1 VIASCHVRP
10 DYYRDSVFLMRA
22 AQEVRKV
29 KGVLDAGMMMGTP
42 ANKRVLRAA
51 GLLAPAGEAAGPGDL
66 IIAVSAEAQDSADS
80 AVAAAIGLLDSQEGE
95 RGAETTGQASWASL
109 EGAVESDP
117 EANVALISVPGEY
130 AAAEARRALS
140 RGLNV
145 FLFSDNVPLAGEI
158 QLKATGQS
166 IGKLVMGPDCGTAI
180 IDGVPL
186 GFANAVPRGTIGVIG
201 ASGTGM
207 QVVTCLLARS
217 GMGVSQ
223 AIGTGSR
230 DLTSDVGGTS
240 TLQALDLL
248 SRDPATEEI
257 VLVSKVPSP
266 SVADRV
272 VARLAA
278 CEKPIVANF
287 LGYTPGGIAANGLT
301 FARMLE
307 DVIPAVARL
316 SGSDWP
322 AESLDYW
329 WTHEDVASAVRGEC
343 EGLVPGQDLIRGL
356 YSGGTLCQEAALV
369 LSGRGATSSVATA
382 LDGTGTIALPAGA
395 HCLIDLGADEF
406 TVGRPHPMIDLS
418 LRSQLMR
425 ECAADPRVA
434 VVLFDVV
441 LGFGAHPDPATELAL
456 AVTAARANAADA
468 GRKISFIASV
478 CGTDADL
485 QGLHR
490 SAAVLQDAG
499 VVVLPTNA
507 QAARL
512 ACLVAE
518 RKLPTD
524 DACSAVPWRSTCSLP
539 SPVNQPLFGTPCRVV
554 NVGLPG
560 FFDTLR
566 TVGAPAIQVDW
577 RPPLG
582 GDAALASRLA
592 AIL

>member
-22 AQEVRKV
+22 AQEVRGA
-29 KGVLDAGMMMGTP
+29 KGVLDVGMMMGTP

-51 GLLAPAGEAAGPGDL
+51 GLLDAAGEAAGPGDL
-66 IIAVSAEAQDSADS
+66 VIAVSAETQDFADA
-80 AVAAAIGLLDSQEGE
+80 AVAAAIALLDAQVDGPAA
-95 RGAETTGQASWASL
+95 RTADAAHWASL
-109 EGAVESDP
+109 EGAVEAEP
-117 EANVALISVPGEY
+117 KANVALISVPGDY

-145 FLFSDNVPLAGEI
+145 FLFSDNVALDAEI
-158 QLKATGQS
+158 RLKTIGRAY
-166 IGKLVMGPDCGTAI
+166 GKLVMGPDCGTAI

-217 GMGVSQ
+217 GMGISQ

-230 DLTSDVGGTS
+230 DLTSDVGGAS

-248 SRDPATEEI
+248 ARDPATEA
-257 VLVSKVPSP
+257 VVVVSKVPSP
-266 SVADRV
+266 SVADTV
-272 VARLAA
+272 VARLAE
-278 CEKPIVANF
+278 CGKPAVANF
-287 LGYTPGGIAANGLT
+287 LGYTPAGIAAGGLT

-307 DVIPAVARL
+307 DVVPAVAHL
-316 SGSDWP
+316 SGSNWP
-322 AESLDYW
+322 AGRLDYW
-329 WTHEDVASAVRGEC
+329 WPYEDVARAAQSEC
-343 EGLVPGQDLIRGL
+343 EHLAPGQDLIRGL

-369 LSGRGATSSVATA
+369 LSDHGTPSSDATIPEVA
-382 LDGTGTIALPAGA
+382 GTITFPGDA
-395 HCLIDLGADEF
+395 HCVIDLGADEF

-418 LRSQLMR
+418 LRSRLML

-456 AVTAARANAADA
+456 AVKAARASAADA
-468 GRKISFIASV
+468 GRELSFIASV
-478 CGTDADL
+478 CGTDADV

-490 SAAVLQDAG
+490 SETVLRDAG

-518 RKLPTD
+518 RKLPAD
-524 DACSAVPWRSTCSLP
+524 DVCSAVPWKPGGPPPAVSR
-539 SPVNQPLFGTPCRVV
+539 PLFGGPCRVV

-566 TVGAPAIQVDW
+566 AVGAPATQVDW

-582 GDAALASRLA
+582 GDPELANRLA

>member
-1 VIASCHVRP
+1 
-10 DYYRDSVFLMRA
+10 
-22 AQEVRKV
+22 
-29 KGVLDAGMMMGTP
+29 MMMGTP
-42 ANKRVLRAA
+42 ANKGVLRAA
-51 GLLAPAGEAAGPGDL
+51 GMLAPAAEAAGPSDL
-66 IIAVSAEAQDSADS
+66 IVAVLAETQDSADS
-80 AVAAAIGLLDSQEGE
+80 AVAAAIGLLDSQTDGPGAQTAGE
-95 RGAETTGQASWASL
+95 PHWASL
-109 EGAVESDP
+109 EGAVEADP
-117 EANVALISVPGEY
+117 QASVALISVPGEY

-140 RGLNV
+140 RDLNV
-145 FLFSDNVPLAGEI
+145 FLFSDNVPIAAEI
-158 QLKATGQS
+158 QLKTTGQAL
-166 IGKLVMGPDCGTAI
+166 GKLVMGPDCGTAI

-217 GMGVSQ
+217 GIGISH

-230 DLTSDVGGTS
+230 DLTSDVGGIS

-248 SRDPATEEI
+248 SHDPATQAV

-266 SVADRV
+266 SVADIV
-272 VARLAA
+272 VAHLAS
-278 CEKPIVANF
+278 CGKPVVANF
-287 LGYTPGGIAANGLT
+287 LGYTPAGTASDGLT

-322 AESLDYW
+322 AGRFDYW
-329 WTHEDVASAVRGEC
+329 RPHEDVTRAAQTEC
-343 EGLVPGQDLIRGL
+343 EHLTPGQDLIRGL

-369 LSGRGATSSVATA
+369 LSDHGTPSSGATV
-382 LDGTGTIALPAGA
+382 LDGAGTIAFPGDA
-395 HCLIDLGADEF
+395 HCVIDLGADEF

-418 LRSQLMR
+418 LRSRLML

-456 AVTAARANAADA
+456 AVKAAQANAADA
-468 GRKISFIASV
+468 GRGLSFIASV

-490 SAAVLQDAG
+490 SEAVLQDAG

-518 RKLPTD
+518 RKLPAD
-524 DACSAVPWRSTCSLP
+524 DACSAVPWRSGGPPPT
-539 SPVNQPLFGTPCRVV
+539 VNQPLFGGPCRVV

-566 TVGAPAIQVDW
+566 AVGAPATHVDW

-582 GDAALASRLA
+582 GDAELANRLA

>member
-1 VIASCHVRP
+1 MITSCHVRP

-22 AQEVRKV
+22 AQEVRKTE
-29 KGVLDAGMMMGTP
+29 GILDVGMMMGTP

-66 IIAVSAEAQDSADS
+66 IIAISAETGDSANV
-80 AVAAAIGLLDSQEGE
+80 AVAAAIALLD
-95 RGAETTGQASWASL
+95 AQADGPSAQTADEARWASL

-117 EANVALISVPGEY
+117 QANVASISVPGEY

-145 FLFSDNVPLAGEI
+145 FLFSDNVPLAAEI
-158 QLKATGQS
+158 QLKKTGQAD
-166 IGKLVMGPDCGTAI
+166 GKLVMGPDCGTAI

-230 DLTSDVGGTS
+230 DLTADVGGIS
-240 TLQALDLL
+240 TLKALDLL
-248 SRDPATEEI
+248 SRDPATEAV
-257 VLVSKVPSP
+257 VLVSKRPSK
-266 SVADRV
+266 SVADKV
-272 VARLAA
+272 VNHLAA

-287 LGYTPGGIAANGLT
+287 LGYSPADIAGDGLT
-301 FARMLE
+301 FARTLE
-307 DVIPAVARL
+307 DVVPAVARL
-316 SGSDWP
+316 SGGDWLAKP
-322 AESLDYW
+322 LDYW
-329 WTHEDVASAVRGEC
+329 LAYEDVASAVQSEC
-343 EGLVPGQDLIRGL
+343 EGLGRGQGLIRGL
-356 YSGGTLCQEAALV
+356 YSGGTLCQEAELV
-369 LSGRGATSSVATA
+369 LSDRGTVSSGGAVPGAFGA
-382 LDGTGTIALPAGA
+382 IVFPNDA
-395 HCLIDLGADEF
+395 HCVIDLGADEF
-406 TVGRPHPMIDLS
+406 TVGRPHPMIDMS
-418 LRSQLMR
+418 LRSRLML

-441 LGFGAHPDPATELAL
+441 LGFGAHPDPAAELAL
-456 AVTAARANAADA
+456 AVMAARASAAS
-468 GRKISFIASV
+468 RRLSFIASV
-478 CGTDADL
+478 CGTDADP
-485 QGLHR
+485 QGLR
-490 SAAVLQDAG
+490 NSEKALRDAG

-507 QAARL
+507 QAVRF

-518 RKLPTD
+518 RKLPSAD
-524 DACSAVPWRSTCSLP
+524 MCSAVPWRSNWGP
-539 SPVNQPLFGTPCRVV
+539 SSTVNQPLFGAPCRVI

-560 FFDTLR
+560 FFETLR
-566 TVGAPAIQVDW
+566 TVGAPATQVDW

-582 GDAALASRLA
+582 ADPALANRLA

>member
-1 VIASCHVRP
+1 MITSCHVRP

-22 AQEVRKV
+22 AQEVRNV
-29 KGVLDAGMMMGTP
+29 KGVLDVGMMMGTSG
-42 ANKRVLRAA
+42 NKGALRAA
-51 GLLAPAGEAAGPGDL
+51 GLMAPAAESARPSDL
-66 IIAVSAEAQDSADS
+66 IVSVLAETQDAADA
-80 AVAAAIGLLDSQEGE
+80 AVAAAIGLLDSQTNSAGAQTSGE
-95 RGAETTGQASWASL
+95 RHWVSL

-145 FLFSDNVPLAGEI
+145 FLFSDNVSLAAEI
-158 QLKATGQS
+158 QLKKTGQAL
-166 IGKLVMGPDCGTAI
+166 GKIVMGPDCGTAI
-180 IDGVPL
+180 IDRVPL
-186 GFANAVPRGTIGVIG
+186 GFANAVPCGSVGVIG

-217 GMGVSQ
+217 GMGISQ

-230 DLTSDVGGTS
+230 DLTSDVGGAS
-240 TLQALDLL
+240 MLQALDLL
-248 SRDPATEEI
+248 ARDPATEA
-257 VLVSKVPSP
+257 VVVVSKVPSP
-266 SVADRV
+266 SVADAV

-278 CEKPIVANF
+278 CGKPAVANF
-287 LGYTPGGIAANGLT
+287 LGYTPAGAAGDGLT

-307 DVIPAVARL
+307 DVVPAMARL

-322 AESLDYW
+322 AGRLDYW
-329 WTHEDVASAVRGEC
+329 WPHEDVARAAQSAYEH
-343 EGLVPGQDLIRGL
+343 LTPGQDLIRGL

-369 LSGRGATSSVATA
+369 LSDHGAPSSDATVPEGA
-382 LDGTGTIALPAGA
+382 GTITFPSDA
-395 HCLIDLGADEF
+395 HSVIDLGADEF

-418 LRSQLMR
+418 LRSRLML
-425 ECAADPRVA
+425 ECATDPRVA

-456 AVTAARANAADA
+456 AVKAAQASAADA
-468 GRKISFIASV
+468 GRELSFIASV

-490 SAAVLQDAG
+490 SETVLQDAG

-518 RKLPTD
+518 HKLPAD
-524 DACSAVPWRSTCSLP
+524 DACSAVPWKPGGPPPAVSR
-539 SPVNQPLFGTPCRVV
+539 PLFGGPCRVV

-566 TVGAPAIQVDW
+566 AVGAPATQVDW

-582 GDAALASRLA
+582 GDPELANRLA